1 MKFLIIILLL
11 LLIIPNLQ
19 DVKIAHLQ
27 IRINDMFASLVS
39 KWVKVILKAFVR
51 FELLGWV
58 VTSNILL
65 WSVAYFLARYW
76 VKYL

>member
-39 KWVKVILKAFVR
+39 KWVKGILKAFVR

-58 VTSNILL
+58 VIFNVLL
-65 WSVAYFLARYW
+65 LSVAYFLARYW

>member
-27 IRINDMFASLVS
+27 IRINDMFVSLVS
-39 KWVKVILKAFVR
+39 KWVKVILKASVR

-58 VTSNILL
+58 VISNVLL